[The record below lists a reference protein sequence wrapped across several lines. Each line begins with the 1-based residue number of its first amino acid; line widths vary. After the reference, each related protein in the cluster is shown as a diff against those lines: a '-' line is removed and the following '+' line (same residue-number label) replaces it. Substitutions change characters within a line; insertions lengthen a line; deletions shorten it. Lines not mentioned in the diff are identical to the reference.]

1 MFRAVFKPCSK
12 LSQTVFNVAMSHET
26 QHLYVFGSFR
36 LDPSQQVLMEGK
48 KKVPLTPKAF
58 QTLLALVESHGRV
71 IGKEELLT
79 KVWPDVF
86 VEEATLAQN
95 VFTLRKQLGDDR
107 ETALY
112 IETVPKRGYRFVAEV
127 RRVDSTPAEAAM
139 VKAGS
144 VGGRSIWSTRTL
156 VTTLGI
162 LGVGGILAGAG
173 WRHWNRISSTT
184 ATGVTGPSKATGP
197 SVASG
202 SPIAVRKLA
211 VLPFRDLSGSTG
223 EESWGIG
230 MSDAI
235 ITRLAGL
242 QSLAVRPT
250 SSVLKYAKTPA
261 DPRQAARDLGVDS
274 VLDGTYQRIG
284 GTMRVSVQL
293 VDGENQAT
301 RWAEHYDLSAKNMLT
316 FQDEV
321 ARKVV
326 EGLRLQVSSHEQEV
340 LAAPRTNSAE
350 AYNQYLLG
358 RVYKNKY
365 FLHTQLD
372 SLREGQRVLRQAV
385 MADPSF
391 ADAYALLGMMYL
403 YESANIPANGSQ
415 NLKEGEKAARRALE
429 LDPNSVEG
437 AFALGLA
444 LTESGQ
450 NSEAIVRLREAVRM
464 SPNSELGWDMLG
476 YVYHYAG
483 LDDLAEKAYR
493 RSLEL
498 DPTTPRIHWMHGR
511 MLLYVGRVQEAEQ
524 EMRQTHAIHPDHFK
538 VLTFLGEFLY
548 YQDKLDEAE
557 PFLKRAVELGRDGG
571 DDTPLLVAAFL
582 YASRGQRDRIDPAVF
597 HAQPWQVIDGDQA
610 YWTAGV
616 YALIGEKENAL
627 AWLRRAVE
635 LGNHNYPWFERDK
648 NFDKLRDDPEYRNV
662 MAEVRRRW
670 EQYRQDFGSS

>member
-1 MFRAVFKPCSK
+1 MP
-12 LSQTVFNVAMSHET
+12 NEI
-26 QHLYVFGSFR
+26 QHLYEFGSFR
-36 LDPSQQVLMEGK
+36 LDASQQVLMEGK

-58 QTLLALVESHGRV
+58 QTLLVLVESHGRV
-71 IGKEELLT
+71 LGKEELLS

-112 IETVPKRGYRFVAEV
+112 IETIPKRGYRFVADV
-127 RRVDSTPAEAAM
+127 RRIDPPAVEATPVRSRRSRLAVASALAM
-139 VKAGS
+139 VA
-144 VGGRSIWSTRTL
+144 V
-156 VTTLGI
+156 
-162 LGVGGILAGAG
+162 LASAG
-173 WRHWNRISSTT
+173 WRYWNRASST
-184 ATGVTGPSKATGP
+184 AATGP
-197 SVASG
+197 VAASAAAVG
-202 SPIAVRKLA
+202 VRKLA
-211 VLPFRDLSGSTG
+211 VLPFRDLSSGIG

-250 SSVLKYAKTPA
+250 SSVLKYAKNPA
-261 DPRQAARDLGVDS
+261 DPRQAARELGVDS
-274 VLDGTYQRIG
+274 VLDGTYQRDG

-293 VDGENQAT
+293 VDSENQAT
-301 RWAEHYDLSAKNMLT
+301 RWAEHYDLSAKDMLS

-326 EGLRLQVSSHEQEV
+326 EGLRLQVSAREQQV
-340 LAAPRTNSAE
+340 LEAPRTNSVE

-403 YESANIPANGSQ
+403 YESANIPANGAH
-415 NLKEGEKAARRALE
+415 NLKEGEKAARRALQ

-437 AFALGLA
+437 SFALGLA
-444 LTESGQ
+444 LTEAGK
-450 NSEAIVRLREAVRM
+450 NSEAIARLREAVRM

-524 EMRQTHAIHPDHFK
+524 EMRQTQAVHPDHFK

-548 YQDKLDEAE
+548 YQDKMDEAE
-557 PFLKRAVELGRDGG
+557 PILRRAVELGRDGG
-571 DDTPLLVAAFL
+571 DSTPLLTSAFL
-582 YASRGQRDRIDPAVF
+582 YASRGQQDRIDPTLLR
-597 HAQPWQVIDGDQA
+597 AQPSQVIDGDQA

-616 YALIGEKENAL
+616 YALLDEKSNAL
-627 AWLRRAVE
+627 TWLRRAVE

-648 NFDKLRDDPEYRNV
+648 NFDKLRNDPEYREV
-662 MAEVRRRW
+662 MADVRRRW
-670 EQYRQDFGSS
+670 ERYRKEFGSS

>member
-1 MFRAVFKPCSK
+1 
-12 LSQTVFNVAMSHET
+12 MSHKI
-26 QHLYVFGSFR
+26 QHLYEFGSFR
-36 LDPSQQVLMEGK
+36 LDPSQQLLMEGK

-127 RRVDSTPAEAAM
+127 RRIEPAP
-139 VKAGS
+139 AGPAGR
-144 VGGRSIWSTRTL
+144 VQVAPVRGRSIRVIGMAVIGLAL
-156 VTTLGI
+156 V
-162 LGVGGILAGAG
+162 GILAAGG
-173 WRHWNRISSTT
+173 WRYWSRASSKA
-184 ATGVTGPSKATGP
+184 ATGAIPGPGNT
-197 SVASG
+197 SG
-202 SPIAVRKLA
+202 SSGDPVAVRKLA
-211 VLPFRDLSGSTG
+211 VMPFRNLSGGSG

-250 SSVLKYAKTPA
+250 SSVLKYAKNPA
-261 DPRQAARDLGVDS
+261 DPGQAARELGVDS
-274 VLDGTYQRIG
+274 VLDGTYQRLG
-284 GTMRVSVQL
+284 ETMRVSVQL
-293 VDGENQAT
+293 VDKENQAT

-326 EGLRLQVSSHEQEV
+326 EGLRLQVSPREQEV
-340 LAAPRTNSAE
+340 LAAPRTHSAE

-372 SLREGQRVLRQAV
+372 SLREGQRVLRQSV
-385 MADPSF
+385 LADPSF
-391 ADAYALLGMMYL
+391 ADANALLGMMYL
-403 YESANIPANGSQ
+403 YESANIPANGAQ

-429 LDPNSVEG
+429 LDPNSIEG

-444 LTESGQ
+444 LTEAGK
-450 NSEAIVRLREAVRM
+450 NSEAIARLREAVRM

-483 LDDLAEKAYR
+483 LDELAEKAYR

-498 DPTTPRIHWMHGR
+498 DPTTPRIYWMHGR
-511 MLLYVGRVQEAEQ
+511 MLLYVGRVPEAEL
-524 EMRQTHAIHPDHFK
+524 EMRQALAMHPNHFK

-548 YQDKLDEAE
+548 YQGKLDEAE
-557 PFLKRAVELGRDGG
+557 PFLRRAVELGRDGG
-571 DDTPLLVAAFL
+571 DDTPLLAAAFL
-582 YASRGQRDRIDPAVF
+582 YASRGERDRIDPVVF
-597 HAQPWQVIDGDQA
+597 RSQPSQVIDGDQA
-610 YWTAGV
+610 YWIAGV
-616 YALIGEKENAL
+616 YALLGEKDTAL
-627 AWLRRAVE
+627 TWLRRAVE

-648 NFDKLRDDPEYRNV
+648 NFDKLRNDPQYRNV
-662 MAEVRRRW
+662 MAEVRRHW
-670 EQYRQDFGSS
+670 EQYRRDFGSS